1 MNERINKTVTV
12 VKEKWTGLPRTRKI
26 VLIVLL
32 AAIIVVVIAAIILLN
47 RPNYVKLYDS
57 MEQSTA
63 ADIVTAVQG
72 LGYEAEMRSDGS
84 VYVQKGSENA
94 IAMQLAVQGFPQDN
108 IAYDAYIN
116 NIDMFSTESEK
127 QQYLR
132 IATEERMGAIIG
144 TLDGIEKA
152 TVQLGIPAQQNTV
165 ITTFRQDPT
174 ASVIVYLRS
183 PEDQLSSRQI
193 QGIKNI
199 VRAANPGLIDENIE
213 IMDGAGIPQI
223 STEDTGGTDVD
234 KLIERLLYKTRLEKD
249 LQEKI
254 DALLLPIYG
263 VGGFTARV
271 TLDLNFDSR
280 ADETVNYSAEDPDG
294 NTGVISSQDSA
305 DASGTTTANGAVAG
319 EEPNTEQYPE
329 GIEAGNAGNWTDN
342 SNSINYLVD
351 VYRSQVV
358 KDGYDVNGMYIAT
371 AIYTDFLTPAQI
383 DTLQAMIGNAAGVDP
398 EIVEQVV
405 SVAYFQPF
413 IAEDLLEDEQPEVFM
428 GLTLNHLIVAGAI
441 LVILLIV
448 MTMMMVLRNV
458 THKKRQKAFEKRI
471 MDSGHFD
478 MTDVTPN
485 EIEKTLFLL
494 NKDKPEAEIPS
505 LLDDGV
511 ETKEIIIRK
520 EIANFARHSPE
531 IVAALLRNWMVM
543 SPEEMHKND
552 SKDRHAKKE

>member
-1 MNERINKTVTV
+1 MNERLNKTVTV
-12 VKEKWTGLPRTRKI
+12 VKEKWTGLPRTRRI

-32 AAIIVVVIAAIILLN
+32 AAIIVVVIAAVILLN

-63 ADIVTAVQG
+63 ADIVTAVQE
-72 LGYEAEMRSDGS
+72 LGFGAEMRTDGS
-84 VYVQKGSENA
+84 VYVQKGSENT

-108 IAYDAYIN
+108 ISYDAYIN

-152 TVQLGIPAQQNTV
+152 TVQLALPTQQNTV
-165 ITTFRQDPT
+165 ITTFRQEPRAAVT
-174 ASVIVYLRS
+174 VYLRS
-183 PEDQLSSRQI
+183 PDSQLSSRQI

-199 VRAANPGLIDENIE
+199 VKAANTGLTDENIE
-213 IMDGAGIPQI
+213 IVDSAGIPQI

-254 DALLLPIYG
+254 DALLRPIYG
-263 VGGFTARV
+263 EGGFTARV
-271 TLDLNFDSR
+271 NLILNFDTR
-280 ADETVNYSAEDPDG
+280 ADETVNYSAEDPDD
-294 NTGVISSQDSA
+294 NTGVVSREDSA
-305 DASGTTTANGAVAG
+305 NASGTNTADGAVAG

-329 GIEAGNAGNWTDN
+329 GLEAGQAGAWTDN
-342 SNSINYLVD
+342 SNSVNYLVD

-358 KDGYDVNGMYIAT
+358 KDGYDVDGLYVAV

-383 DTLQAMIGNAAGVDP
+383 DTLRSMIGNAAGVDP
-398 EIVEQVV
+398 TIVEQVV
-405 SVAYFQPF
+405 SVANFQPF
-413 IAEDLLEDEQPEVFM
+413 VAEDLEEEEQPDIFF

-448 MTMMMVLRNV
+448 MTMFMVLRNV
-458 THKKRQKAFEKRI
+458 THKKRQKAFEKKI
-471 MDSGHFD
+471 IDSGHFD
-478 MTDVTPN
+478 MSDVTPN
-485 EIEKTLFLL
+485 EIEKTLFML

-511 ETKEIIIRK
+511 ETKEVIIRK

-531 IVAALLRNWMVM
+531 IVAALLRNWMTM
-543 SPEEMHKND
+543 SSDEMARQDN
-552 SKDRHAKKE
+552 KDRPKEK